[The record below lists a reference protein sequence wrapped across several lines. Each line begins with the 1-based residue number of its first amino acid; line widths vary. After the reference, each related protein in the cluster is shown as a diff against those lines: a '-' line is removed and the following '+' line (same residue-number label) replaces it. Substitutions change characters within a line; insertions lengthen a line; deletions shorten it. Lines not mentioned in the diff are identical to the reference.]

1 MSSSTSSSSI
11 PKNESKNSS
20 SLGKRKYEEI
30 SNTFTDFKLPK
41 FDIKKL
47 NDEDYREYINEILIE
62 YNELLTQQLN

>member
-30 SNTFTDFKLPK
+30 SSTFTDFKLPK

-62 YNELLTQQLN
+62 YNEMLTQQLN